1 MEEKIFDLL
10 NDVKVNF
17 DEYDAKDLSPEEK
30 KQVQERVLREVRA
43 MRKNNYKNRV
53 KRGWKIAGIAA
64 AACVAVSVA
73 AIRSNPA
80 AARAL
85 LSETFQKLISGTEG
99 QDRKSVV

>member
-43 MRKNNYKNRV
+43 MRKNNYKI
-53 KRGWKIAGIAA
+53 KKKIRIKE
-64 AACVAVSVA
+64 S
-73 AIRSNPA
+73 II
-80 AARAL
+80 
-85 LSETFQKLISGTEG
+85 K
-99 QDRKSVV
+99 K